1 LYYLR
6 LYYLRLY
13 YLPTAYE
20 NMLIYGHLIST
31 FVLYVNM
38 LIYGHL
44 ISTFCIIWKYVNLR
58 TFDIYV
64 CIICKYV
71 NLQTFEGPS
80 WSWSY
85 SSWIYYLCNQCLS
98 PLMLWDRIYIR
109 ARRTTLCD
117 KVCQC
122 FATCR
127 WFSPD
132 LPVSTTHK
140 TEYNWNIVESGVKQH
155 QTNEYLRYII
165 YFWEMIQILHEYQSN
180 ISIKHSMYK
189 YD

>member
-1 LYYLR
+1 MFANQISLEVFGSKQIKWTKQNIQIR
-6 LYYLRLY
+6 
-13 YLPTAYE
+13 TI
-20 NMLIYGHLIST
+20 NLIS
-31 FVLYVNM
+31 F
-38 LIYGHL
+38 
-44 ISTFCIIWKYVNLR
+44 NLR
-58 TFDIYV
+58 
-64 CIICKYV
+64 
-71 NLQTFEGPS
+71 TFEGPS

-140 TEYNWNIVESGVKQH
+140 TEYNWNIVESGVKQQ

-165 YFWEMIQILHEYQSN
+165 YFWEMIQILHEYKSN